1 MIKKVKNIFLS
12 MGIIF
17 FKKSHF
23 LWAIEKRI
31 DHVDTH
37 NRQGF

>member
-1 MIKKVKNIFLS
+1 